1 MDTKTISLRISTE
14 LYDALTQKGEKK
26 LNPAIVELAEKAML
40 EERIKKMDIRGIF
53 SEDEWKALASS
64 LNGTIDTDD
73 AFRYSIDEFIAH
85 CEDAEKYEAQFSNFG
100 VKVNDFI
107 QNKAMH
113 LTRLQVA
120 SIYERC
126 EEFWNNAQKI
136 GLDDWAKY

>member
-14 LYDALTQKGEKK
+14 LYNTLTQKGEKK
-26 LNPAIVELAEKAML
+26 LNPVIIELAEKAML

-64 LNGTIDTDD
+64 LNGTIVTD
-73 AFRYSIDEFIAH
+73 AFRYSIDAFIAH
-85 CEDAEKYEAQFSNFG
+85 CEDAEKYEAHFSNFN

-107 QNKAMH
+107 QNKARH
-113 LTRLQVA
+113 LTRLQIA

-126 EEFWNNAQKI
+126 EDFWNNAQKI
-136 GLDDWAKY
+136 DLGDWAKY